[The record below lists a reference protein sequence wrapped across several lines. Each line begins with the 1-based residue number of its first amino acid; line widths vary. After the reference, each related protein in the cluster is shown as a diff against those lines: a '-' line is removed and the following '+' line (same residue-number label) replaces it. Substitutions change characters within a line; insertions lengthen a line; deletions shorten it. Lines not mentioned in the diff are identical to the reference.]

1 VRALVNLKLF
11 NIYVRDTRVRKGYD
25 WLVLPDGRRVSVAPG
40 KYMLITPSGF
50 GFEDMTEEIGEKP
63 DYDYNEPVCVVS
75 ESGFV
80 VRTVT
85 VKCRLDGVTTVDL
98 YYGDK
103 LVVPEIRAGREY
115 TGGFTYVSLRDV
127 AITAGAGGA
136 IAVLVYLLT
145 KRRR

>member
-1 VRALVNLKLF
+1 MRALVNLKLF
-11 NIYVRDTRVRKGYD
+11 NIYVRNTRVRKGYD
-25 WLVLPDGRRVSVAPG
+25 WLILPDGRRISVAPG
-40 KYMLITPSGF
+40 KYMSIAPSVF
-50 GFEDMTEEIGEKP
+50 GFEDWTEEIGEKP
-63 DYDYNEPVCVVS
+63 DYDYNEPVCTVS

-85 VKCRLDGVTTVDL
+85 VKCMHDGVTTVDL

-103 LVVPEIRAGREY
+103 LVVPEIKAGREY

-136 IAVLVYLLT
+136 IAALLYFLT
-145 KRRR
+145 RRRR